1 MGGKLSNEGRVEIY
15 KNGWWNKI
23 CIVNFGWKYRA
34 ARVVCLSL
42 GLSYPSYIP
51 YYRVFYGTSLT
62 IHFVRDV
69 RCTGT
74 ENSLEECS
82 STGASS
88 RCPYYSYTAG
98 MVCGNPPVFH
108 QNITEMAGVITSP
121 GYPSF
126 MTQGDYRWTF
136 TQNMSRG
143 RVALYFEELDLSQYG
158 GSSNVSIQES
168 SSSSFSKEY
177 TNVYRSKPG
186 MVINLSGQLRFYS
199 PYTSNRDYGDG
210 RGMRVRFLVYS
221 EPEGGVHTHMNWKLL
236 LSSNHYT
243 RITANWTQ
251 VVFTGYDIIGFVMS
265 CNSTQDWAKE
275 VSYAVGEG
283 NSTSLTCSELIVY
296 THYNVHVLVQLRMQG
311 KDIYKIYQSLVAS
324 LTTPQSY
331 PKRSPRG
338 VYSTDITQSTAVIGW
353 QEISR
358 KDARGEL
365 LGYKVKV
372 FNRDSWRYEQEVNT
386 SDTSVIL
393 KDLSRATDY
402 EVKIRGYTSVGSGP
416 YIIAY
421 FSTLEIAT

>member
-1 MGGKLSNEGRVEIY
+1 MVGDKWISYSKALEICLPKDTLRLMGGKLSNEGRVEIY
-15 KNGWWNKI
+15 KN
-23 CIVNFGWKYRA
+23 
-34 ARVVCLSL
+34 
-42 GLSYPSYIP
+42 
-51 YYRVFYGTSLT
+51 
-62 IHFVRDV
+62 
-69 RCTGT
+69 GT

-221 EPEGGVHTHMNWKLL
+221 EPEGGGK
-236 LSSNHYT
+236 
-243 RITANWTQ
+243 
-251 VVFTGYDIIGFVMS
+251 II
-265 CNSTQDWAKE
+265 
-275 VSYAVGEG
+275 
-283 NSTSLTCSELIVY
+283 I
-296 THYNVHVLVQLRMQG
+296 
-311 KDIYKIYQSLVAS
+311 
-324 LTTPQSY
+324 
-331 PKRSPRG
+331 
-338 VYSTDITQSTAVIGW
+338 
-353 QEISR
+353 
-358 KDARGEL
+358 
-365 LGYKVKV
+365 
-372 FNRDSWRYEQEVNT
+372 
-386 SDTSVIL
+386 
-393 KDLSRATDY
+393 
-402 EVKIRGYTSVGSGP
+402 
-416 YIIAY
+416 
-421 FSTLEIAT
+421 